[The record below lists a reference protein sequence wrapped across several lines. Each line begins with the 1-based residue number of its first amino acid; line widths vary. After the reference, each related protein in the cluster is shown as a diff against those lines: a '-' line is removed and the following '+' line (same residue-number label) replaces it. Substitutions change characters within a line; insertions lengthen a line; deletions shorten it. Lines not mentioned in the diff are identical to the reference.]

1 MASHFR
7 IDRKT
12 GAFHDPIKRSF
23 TAHHIRMYPMFNTGN
38 ISAVDTKLHHKDHVP
53 NLPNGGRKMDSFVRS
68 VELQRN
74 LSLVSPG
81 GFLFRLN
88 KLNSHKDERV
98 QSQRQGN
105 IKREKKRIHD
115 KTSQQEFFSRVVSY
129 DQRDVSSII
138 QNSILHRR
146 NLALKSASR
155 LQELRIEGANK
166 FFLKAK
172 DNLQNERLD
181 ALSIDFKT
189 RKDGSTPLPQLR
201 KPQPINDLDVKSRR
215 KLTDFK
221 TRYSPLSIKSNQI
234 LLRQPEVST
243 VKELDNCTC
252 PEKQRAETNSNA
264 DYEKNVL
271 QHESHGTNSIPE
283 RPQTRRTINV
293 FLPAISTDEEL

>member
-12 GAFHDPIKRSF
+12 GAFYDPIKRSF

-38 ISAVDTKLHHKDHVP
+38 ISVVGTKLHQKDVP
-53 NLPNGGRKMDSFVRS
+53 NLPNGGRKMNSFVQS

-74 LSLVSPG
+74 WSLVSPG

-88 KLNSHKDERV
+88 KLNSHKGERV

-105 IKREKKRIHD
+105 IKRDKKRIHD

-146 NLALKSASR
+146 NLALKPASR
-155 LQELRIEGANK
+155 LQELRVEGANK
-166 FFLKAK
+166 FLLKAE

-189 RKDGSTPLPQLR
+189 RKDGSTLLPRLR
-201 KPQPINDLDVKSRR
+201 KPQTMNDLDVKRRR

-243 VKELDNCTC
+243 VKELDNC
-252 PEKQRAETNSNA
+252 PEKQRAETNLNT

-271 QHESHGTNSIPE
+271 QHETHGTNSKPE
-283 RPQTRRTINV
+283 RPQTRRTIKV